1 VIRRTFPSKS
11 PTVGFIWT
19 MAMRK
24 VRIEV
29 RKSYQRSAISQKKR
43 PLILART
50 EDVIVRD
57 LVEFDRE
64 TPLSPKRAAE
74 DNTPSMECQTF
85 SRGQG

>member
-1 VIRRTFPSKS
+1 
-11 PTVGFIWT
+11 
-19 MAMRK
+19 MRK

-29 RKSYQRSAISQKKR
+29 RKSYQLSAISYQLSAISQKKR